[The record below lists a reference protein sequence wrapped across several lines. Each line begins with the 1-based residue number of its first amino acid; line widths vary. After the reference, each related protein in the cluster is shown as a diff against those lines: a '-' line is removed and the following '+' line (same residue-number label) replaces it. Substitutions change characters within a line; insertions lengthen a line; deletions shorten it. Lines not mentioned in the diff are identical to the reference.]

1 MAIRKPTHPN
11 NITQRMVTAALANVR
26 QAEPPKAPIA
36 GNETRERAERAPE
49 GIERQPLSGNAGR
62 FFLTVSTLMFLL
74 KELLH
79 NCGATL
85 LLKAK

>member
-62 FFLTVSTLMFLL
+62 FFLAAHAAMKLAASAL
-74 KELLH
+74 
-79 NCGATL
+79 A
-85 LLKAK
+85 